1 MVNTLR
7 AWMKKVDNTQEQM
20 DNVSRDMEIL
30 RPYQKM
36 LNIKNA
42 VAEMKTA
49 CDGLV
54 RRQHG

>member
-1 MVNTLR
+1 MVNILR

-36 LNIKNA
+36 LKIKNA

-49 CDGLV
+49 
-54 RRQHG
+54 